1 MGPIFLGAGG
11 LFAFL
16 CIHALIFSNDVDI
29 CLCAATLDFTM
40 CFLKI
45 SFDKPL

>member
-1 MGPIFLGAGG
+1 MGPIFLGGG
-11 LFAFL
+11 VI
-16 CIHALIFSNDVDI
+16 CIFVHSCFDFFNDVDI